1 MAQFFIQLW
10 RHFASSTTNFF
21 TQFFYDHPKIPI
33 NQLQYQAVFWIFFF
47 SFKISSFSM
56 FGWFFPMFILI
67 NQKYCMASFMEKSF
81 TIITQFKFW
90 KSVKGSTCNF
100 AFCDRHF
107 GQKSEFVSRGGR
119 NSAPRPPGA
128 EKKHFSTV
136 KRIQGWK

>member
-1 MAQFFIQLW
+1 MAQFFIKLW
-10 RHFASSTTNFF
+10 RHFASSTTIFF
-21 TQFFYDHPKIPI
+21 TQFFLRSSKNSHYPT
-33 NQLQYQAVFWIFFF
+33 FWPGSILIFFF

-67 NQKYCMASFMEKSF
+67 NQKNCLASFMEKSF
-81 TIITQFKFW
+81 TIITKFKFW

-119 NSAPRPPGA
+119 NSAPPPPGA